1 MKKKFFT
8 VRGDLNDHLSIQKII
23 NNLKPNEIYNIGAD
37 NPVSMKQL
45 AEQVI
50 KLSGS
55 SSKIQYVPY
64 EEAFT
69 KEFEDIMYRVP
80 NIDKIRSLG
89 YEPKYSLD
97 DIITD
102 MI

>member
-1 MKKKFFT
+1 M
-8 VRGDLNDHLSIQKII
+8 
-23 NNLKPNEIYNIGAD
+23 
-37 NPVSMKQL
+37 SMKQL